1 MAERPQTQTTPERPK
16 PPAWVNRLISGILRS
31 PLHGLLSKE
40 MMLITF
46 TGRKSGRRITTP
58 VTMIR
63 TGDGVKFFCASP
75 WYKNLA
81 GGAPVSV
88 ILARRERAGRATVV
102 EDPET
107 LLREAKDF
115 IAKRGLKNAFR
126 IGLQLDAKSPPTD
139 AELAGLLKGRAMI
152 MVTLS

>member
-1 MAERPQTQTTPERPK
+1 MAEQTPTQSTPERPK
-16 PPAWVNRLISGILRS
+16 PPAWANRLISGILRS

-46 TGRKSGRRITTP
+46 TGRKSGKKITTP
-58 VTMIR
+58 VTMIP

-75 WYKNLA
+75 WYKNLV

-88 ILARRERAGRATVV
+88 VLAGRERAGQAAVV
-102 EDPET
+102 EDPEA
-107 LLREAKDF
+107 LLRETKDF

-126 IGLQLDAKSPPTD
+126 IGLQLDAKNPPTD
-139 AELAGLLKGRAMI
+139 ADLAGLLKGRAMI
-152 MVTLS
+152 TVALT